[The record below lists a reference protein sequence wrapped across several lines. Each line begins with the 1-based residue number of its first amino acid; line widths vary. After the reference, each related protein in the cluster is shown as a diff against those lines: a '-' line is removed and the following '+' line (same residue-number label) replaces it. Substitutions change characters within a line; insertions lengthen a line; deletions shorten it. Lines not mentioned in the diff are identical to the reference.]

1 MLSPSESLPRPS
13 CAATWVN
20 LWLRRLSMSA
30 LDAAAATTACET
42 AADSARTYSTIL
54 TFPKGAGFNPAAIV
68 GHCAS
73 VISRPPS
80 TYSHVYSCRVSRPA
94 KKETGVGSTDDIR
107 FKTIEL
113 LPRHNTGGRETIP
126 DPTLNGV
133 HEVRS
138 PAETSALALAPAAKA
153 ETSTTHLSPSSWIS
167 STVYSRP
174 DCCSMSLR
182 ALARLSR

>member
-1 MLSPSESLPRPS
+1 MVTSTKLRGDLGKSL
-13 CAATWVN
+13 AQATEYEFSRCCSGRDRLQVATDGARIQYN
-20 LWLRRLSMSA
+20 LDLPKRSRIYPGRHPGPLRFR
-30 LDAAAATTACET
+30 
-42 AADSARTYSTIL
+42 DSDHQVYS
-54 TFPKGAGFNPAAIV
+54 
-68 GHCAS
+68 
-73 VISRPPS
+73 
-80 TYSHVYSCRVSRPA
+80 YVYSCRVSRA
-94 KKETGVGSTDDIR
+94 EEKETGVGSTDDIR

-113 LPRHNTGGRETIP
+113 LPRHNIGGRETIP

-133 HEVRS
+133 HEVRG